1 MRSLVSKWP
10 DKPAPGDHLEGE
22 LVHPGNAEIVRCRDL
37 VEPFAEQGD
46 IVLGERTIS
55 QVARE

>member
-1 MRSLVSKWP
+1 MER
-10 DKPAPGDHLEGE
+10 E